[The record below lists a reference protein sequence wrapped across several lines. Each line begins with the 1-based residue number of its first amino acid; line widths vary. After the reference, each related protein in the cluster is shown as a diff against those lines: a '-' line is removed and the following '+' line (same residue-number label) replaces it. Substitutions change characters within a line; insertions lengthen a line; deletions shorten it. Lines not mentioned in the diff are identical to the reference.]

1 MRPLVGWCFFLVVLF
16 IRFFFREENLF
27 SRVARYFNG
36 KYLSIYWWVLQIF
49 ENKRAIP
56 PGSRRTET
64 LMSDH
69 NNSIAWTLDS
79 FASKRKESTVHS
91 GTRPSTRQLV
101 GWRVT
106 ALPKGSGGTT
116 RKWPHPAKTT
126 RLLPQPHQS
135 WFNCPK
141 LRKRYNIPGCIVEHW
156 TD

>member
-1 MRPLVGWCFFLVVLF
+1 MRPLVGWCFCLVVVF
-16 IRFFFREENLF
+16 IRFF
-27 SRVARYFNG
+27 SRRKFVFKSRKIFQWEVFIH
-36 KYLSIYWWVLQIF
+36 LLMVLQIF